1 MTTKIHA
8 DSAALKHLLL
18 RKRRGQKYRPQVG
31 PISSGDGKRY
41 HVRIDNLPK
50 TTEPFV
56 SILKGSDY
64 RINSMG
70 RDLVGGYIIVERVS
84 DETT

>member
-1 MTTKIHA
+1 MKYKTRTEI
-8 DSAALKHLLL
+8 AALKHLLY
-18 RKRRGQKYRPQVG
+18 RKRRGDAYRPKVG
-31 PISSGDGKRY
+31 MITSGDGKRF

-50 TTEPFV
+50 TEEPFA

-70 RDLVGGYIIVERVS
+70 RDSVGGYIIVERVN
-84 DETT
+84 DENP